1 MKSQLLTRL
10 TTLCILLVTAA
21 LACGGPI
28 TVGGPTSTYQPV
40 PVSSEAAQS
49 LIDKFEAVGATSGE
63 VTVSITESEL
73 TSFIDAQLQAQPDAS
88 FSNPQVYLRDGKILL
103 YTTVT
108 TEQITA
114 NAEVIMNAA
123 IKDNTLDVTIESA
136 NFGPIPVP
144 EGSLDALA
152 STINDNLLSLVSD
165 MPTGVGLKDITIA
178 DGLLT
183 LTAVVR

>member
-1 MKSQLLTRL
+1 MKSQLSTRL
-10 TTLCILLVTAA
+10 ATICITLTAAA

-28 TVGGPTSTYQPV
+28 TVGGPTPTYEPI

-49 LIDKFEAVGATSGE
+49 LIDKFDAVGATSGE

-73 TSFIDAQLQAQPDAS
+73 TSFIAGQLEAQPDAS

-114 NAEVIMNAA
+114 NAEVVMNAT
-123 IKDNTLDVTIESA
+123 IQDNTLDVTIESA

-152 STINDNLLSLVSD
+152 STISDNLLSAMSD

-183 LTAVVR
+183 IMAVVR